1 MAVRSVLQI
10 DVNDSSFRDFT
21 KLHEKYMAALKKAP
35 AAWAQVEKNIDGSR
49 ESFDKLVG
57 QMASAALLDQQRE
70 KAQEHLE
77 RLTRSSAERWQ
88 SMARSTKDFARNI
101 GEATTSLLRW
111 ASVTGVISGLIGAG
125 GLFGVDRLAL
135 TAAGQRRGALGLG
148 ANIGEREAF
157 GANFSRLVDPEGFV
171 GGVARARMDINQRTG
186 LIAAGLTQQE
196 LSGSTGET
204 AVALLRNLSKLAEKW
219 DPRLFAQYIEAYR
232 LGGVVTPEDLQRL
245 RSTPAAEREAL
256 FRGYGADAA
265 RFRLPDDLARRW
277 QDFTTQL
284 AKAGQGIE
292 QTFIRGL
299 VPLAPGLSKLSESV
313 EKVVQS
319 FLSSEGLKRWIDEAG
334 VALEQ
339 FAGYVG
345 KPEFMDA
352 VRTFAEG
359 VGKLA
364 SAVATAV
371 SWVGGTD
378 AEHAASRQA
387 TSDRVAQLR
396 RDRAE
401 GRSTIGSQFADIF
414 RAPMSPGELLGM
426 VRKLEGS
433 GDAAVSPAGAI
444 GRYQIMPGT
453 AQQYGFDP
461 TRLKDPAYNE
471 QAARAILADLAKKYH
486 GNVQE
491 VLAAYN
497 AGPGAANRF
506 RNAGDNPSV
515 LPQETQRYVT
525 RARGLDGYAPTTVTI
540 ENKTG
545 DNVNISVNGL
555 KQ

>member
-1 MAVRSVLQI
+1 VAVRSVLQI